1 MKIGS
6 GIFIAAVCI
15 AVIAGGIW
23 FCFGDKI
30 ALIYTS
36 LNSFKDENLA
46 HTFQHTPEIQPTVKI
61 GKSDVPFQFSK
72 EEDVELAAE
81 FQFAGQRYGTE
92 QFIKDTKT
100 SAMLVIKDDTI
111 KYERYFFGGDET
123 TVFASNSMGKSF
135 VSALMGIA
143 ISEGHIESVEDVL
156 GKYIPEFVGTEL
168 EDIPIKACL
177 QMASGIDFD
186 EDTDM
191 SGFSLRTLLGTPAM
205 KVIAKYGVQEAP
217 YTYRRYLSI
226 NTEILGQIIK
236 NATGQGLGT
245 LLGTPAMKVIA
256 KYGVQE
262 APYTYR
268 RYLSINTEIL
278 GQIIKNATGQG
289 LGAYMEEKLWK
300 RIGAEQDAYWTLSN
314 GTELANGGLSIS
326 LRDYARFARLYL
338 HEGVYDGEQVLS
350 KDWIRDS
357 MDIRAD
363 YSKPGANH
371 DGYNAIGYGY
381 QWWVPEGDRGEFM
394 AIGVYGQFLYVD
406 PIERVIIV
414 KVDADP
420 DFMSA
425 NYELKHVEFFRAIT
439 RGLA

>member
-236 NATGQGLGT
+236 NATGQGLG
-245 LLGTPAMKVIA
+245 
-256 KYGVQE
+256 
-262 APYTYR
+262 
-268 RYLSINTEIL
+268 
-278 GQIIKNATGQG
+278 
-289 LGAYMEEKLWK
+289 AYMEEKLWK

-439 RGLA
+439 SWLA

>member
-30 ALIYTS
+30 ALINTS

-100 SAMLVIKDDTI
+100 FAMLVIKDDTI

-226 NTEILGQIIK
+226 NTEILGRSSRMPPARAWGPIWRK
-236 NATGQGLGT
+236 NCGSGSARSRMRTG
-245 LLGTPAMKVIA
+245 
-256 KYGVQE
+256 
-262 APYTYR
+262 R
-268 RYLSINTEIL
+268 
-278 GQIIKNATGQG
+278 
-289 LGAYMEEKLWK
+289 
-300 RIGAEQDAYWTLSN
+300 
-314 GTELANGGLSIS
+314 
-326 LRDYARFARLYL
+326 
-338 HEGVYDGEQVLS
+338 
-350 KDWIRDS
+350 
-357 MDIRAD
+357 
-363 YSKPGANH
+363 
-371 DGYNAIGYGY
+371 
-381 QWWVPEGDRGEFM
+381 
-394 AIGVYGQFLYVD
+394 
-406 PIERVIIV
+406 
-414 KVDADP
+414 
-420 DFMSA
+420 
-425 NYELKHVEFFRAIT
+425 
-439 RGLA
+439 